1 MWVAENEEQVV
12 VIRRVRNGLGKIPWK
27 VSESERGGGEGS
39 QRKKVWPLVCASGN
53 DDVGKMNTT
62 FIDGRNIFEY
72 TLLSIFCRTVMKW
85 KRGKNGAR
93 VWI

>member
-39 QRKKVWPLVCASGN
+39 QRKKVGLSCARLEMTGS
-53 DDVGKMNTT
+53 GKMNIT
-62 FIDGRNIFEY
+62 FIDGRNIFE
-72 TLLSIFCRTVMKW
+72 
-85 KRGKNGAR
+85 
-93 VWI
+93 